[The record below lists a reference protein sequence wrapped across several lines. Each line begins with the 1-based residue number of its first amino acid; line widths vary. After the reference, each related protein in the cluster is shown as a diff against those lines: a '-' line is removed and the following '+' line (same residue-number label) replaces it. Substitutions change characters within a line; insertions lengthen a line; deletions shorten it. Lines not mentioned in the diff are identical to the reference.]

1 MKRREGL
8 ALIAGASQA
17 LVAACAP
24 AKPKDRRARVSRD
37 ELRARGRLEV
47 QYAGEPVEVR
57 ETEAGP
63 AARSLLCTHTGCRV
77 RWQAERS
84 SYRCSCH
91 EATFDADGRPVSGPA
106 PRPLRQLRVE
116 MVDGDILVGEP

>member
-8 ALIAGASQA
+8 ALLAGASQV
-17 LVAACAP
+17 LVAGCAR

-63 AARSLLCTHTGCRV
+63 VARSLLCTHFGCRV
-77 RWQAERS
+77 RWDGTHS

-91 EATFDADGRPVSGPA
+91 EATFDRDGRPLTGPA
-106 PRPLRQLRVE
+106 LRPLRRLPVELRDDQV
-116 MVDGDILVGEP
+116 LVGEP